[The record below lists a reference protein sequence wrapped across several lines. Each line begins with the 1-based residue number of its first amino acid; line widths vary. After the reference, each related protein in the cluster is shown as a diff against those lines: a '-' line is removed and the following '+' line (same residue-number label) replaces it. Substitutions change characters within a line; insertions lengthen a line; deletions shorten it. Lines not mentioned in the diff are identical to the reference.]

1 VTRRGVQLAAL
12 VLVVTLVSGCGGGS
26 KQDVPKKPPP
36 PLASRCGDDA
46 RSVDAKLVWFRAS
59 DHTLLDGAV
68 VGDGDTAIVL
78 AHGYPSE
85 LCEWLRYAK
94 TLASR
99 GYLALAFDFR
109 GFGASPSPTER
120 ENRVDRDVMAA
131 YDEARRLGADRV
143 FLMGGSYGGAAV
155 VWAGT
160 EMGSRP
166 AGIIDLSGPTWL
178 FNIDR
183 LAPKLEAPL
192 LVISARDD
200 SVVTPR
206 QSRELVAA
214 AGSTDKEVA
223 VYGGSW
229 HAGNLLYSAP
239 YRDRVDALVS
249 SFLRDHD

>member
-1 VTRRGVQLAAL
+1 
-12 VLVVTLVSGCGGGS
+12 
-26 KQDVPKKPPP
+26 
-36 PLASRCGDDA
+36 
-46 RSVDAKLVWFRAS
+46 
-59 DHTLLDGAV
+59 
-68 VGDGDTAIVL
+68 
-78 AHGYPSE
+78 
-85 LCEWLRYAK
+85 
-94 TLASR
+94 
-99 GYLALAFDFR
+99 
-109 GFGASPSPTER
+109 
-120 ENRVDRDVMAA
+120 MAA

-183 LAPKLEAPL
+183 LAPKLQAPL

-214 AGSTDKEVA
+214 AGAKDKEVA

-229 HAGNLLYSAP
+229 HAGSLLYTAP

-249 SFLRDHD
+249 RFVQEHD